1 MGVWF
6 LSFQLRR
13 APDESRTL
21 RRGKKKEEKIWLI
34 WWSNVNHNNSYVAS
48 VIDLVSIDLAQ
59 NYPIPP
65 SCYVYVCF
73 SFTPIKLCSFLWPT
87 CPTDCLLFSLD
98 LFVFPLPVSTIPE
111 LPRVSS
117 VSSLITFA
125 ETGQPPTARKRSFV
139 IRGTRYGFKMGFQST
154 QRHLNASFL
163 WSSVRSAL
171 DLYGNCYS
179 RSRCQKSSFRYLVL
193 ISSFSWTVCLF
204 LQDGKFHPN
213 GSPCQVEKWRLCL
226 FLLFLADSIQSSL
239 VSYSFSPHRA
249 RFSSCLAHLPTP

>member
-1 MGVWF
+1 M
-6 LSFQLRR
+6 
-13 APDESRTL
+13 
-21 RRGKKKEEKIWLI
+21 
-34 WWSNVNHNNSYVAS
+34 
-48 VIDLVSIDLAQ
+48 
-59 NYPIPP
+59 
-65 SCYVYVCF
+65 
-73 SFTPIKLCSFLWPT
+73 
-87 CPTDCLLFSLD
+87 
-98 LFVFPLPVSTIPE
+98 
-111 LPRVSS
+111 
-117 VSSLITFA
+117 TFA
-125 ETGQPPTARKRSFV
+125 ETGQPTTARKRSFV

-226 FLLFLADSIQSSL
+226 FLLFLDDSIQSLL
-239 VSYSFSPHRA
+239 VSYSFSSLHIEQGFPHALLTCLRLKRVWEEKTLA
-249 RFSSCLAHLPTP
+249 RLYSCSFLFLIAS